1 MKLLYE
7 GKAKQIFETE
17 NPNEILMHYKDDATA
32 FNGLKKDQIHNKG
45 ILNNKISTMIFGYL
59 KENGIETH
67 LIKTLNERDQ
77 LCKKVEILPLEVI
90 VRNYFAGSASKRLGI
105 EEGVSCI
112 APIFEICYKCDELN
126 DPLINDTHAIAMGI
140 ATREELDRVWE
151 LTAQIN
157 QLLIKLFD
165 SVGVRLIDFKIEF
178 GKDAEGKIMLAD
190 EISPDS
196 CRLWDKDTNEKLD
209 KDRFRREMGN
219 VEEAYIEICKRLT
232 KEEA

>member
-7 GKAKQIFETE
+7 GKAKQIYETE

-59 KENGIETH
+59 NENGIETH

-105 EEGVSCI
+105 EEGVSCKE
-112 APIFEICYKCDELN
+112 PIFEICYKCDELN

-140 ATREELDRVWE
+140 ATREELNRVWE

-178 GKDAEGKIMLAD
+178 GKDADGKIMLAD

>member
-7 GKAKQIFETE
+7 GKAKQIYETE

-59 KENGIETH
+59 NENGIETH

-105 EEGVSCI
+105 EEGVQCI
-112 APIFEICYKCDELN
+112 EPIFEICYKCDELN

-157 QLLIKLFD
+157 QLLIQLFD

-178 GKDAEGKIMLAD
+178 GKDADGKIMLAD

>member
-7 GKAKQIFETE
+7 GKAKQIYETE

-105 EEGVSCI
+105 EEGVQCI
-112 APIFEICYKCDELN
+112 EPIFEICYKCDELN

-140 ATREELDRVWE
+140 ATREELNRVWE

>member
-105 EEGVSCI
+105 EEGVPCI

>member
-7 GKAKQIFETE
+7 GKAKQIYETE

-59 KENGIETH
+59 KDNGIETH

-77 LCKKVEILPLEVI
+77 LCRKVEILPLEVI
-90 VRNYFAGSASKRLGI
+90 VRNVFAGSASKRLGI
-105 EEGVSCI
+105 EEGVPCKE
-112 APIFEICYKCDELN
+112 PIFAICYKCDELN

-140 ATREELDRVWE
+140 ATREELNRVWE

-178 GKDAEGKIMLAD
+178 GKDADGNIMLAD